1 MKTIILLLNQFT
13 LSQELHI
20 YDGAK
25 QTKQITAHM
34 CELNKIL
41 EEEIKDKKSSYNI
54 IIKGSKE
61 LFEGQLPALKFA
73 KNTKW
78 IKKEN

>member
-20 YDGAK
+20 YDNET
-25 QTKQITAHM
+25 QTKQITGHIS
-34 CELNKIL
+34 ELNKIL
-41 EEEIKDKKSSYNI
+41 EEEIKKQKSAYNI
-54 IIKGSKE
+54 IIKGAKE
-61 LFEGQLPALKFA
+61 VFEAQLPALKFA